1 MTIRVLVVDD
11 HHIVREGIRA
21 FFKRDQELDIIDEAV
36 DGAEA
41 IAKARQLR
49 PDIVLMDLLLP
60 VIDGMQAITTIRRE
74 LPETEVIALTS
85 VLNSTSVAGAIR
97 AGAIGYLLKDAQ
109 SNDLRTA
116 VRAAAAGEV
125 YLAPQVSAALVREIR
140 LPEQLDALT
149 SREGEVLNLLAQGLS
164 NKNIARQLQ
173 IGEDT
178 VKTHVRHIL
187 SKLGVQSRTQ
197 AILAG
202 MRLGLVT
209 RTS

>member
-1 MTIRVLVVDD
+1 MIRVLVVDD

-41 IAKARQLR
+41 IAKVRQLR

-60 VIDGMQAITTIRRE
+60 VIDGVQAITTIRRE

-85 VLNSTSVAGAIR
+85 VLNSASVAGAIR

-149 SREGEVLNLLAQGLS
+149 SREG
-164 NKNIARQLQ
+164 
-173 IGEDT
+173 
-178 VKTHVRHIL
+178 
-187 SKLGVQSRTQ
+187 
-197 AILAG
+197 
-202 MRLGLVT
+202 
-209 RTS
+209 

>member
-1 MTIRVLVVDD
+1 MIRVLVVDD

-60 VIDGMQAITTIRRE
+60 VIDGVQAITTIRRE

-85 VLNSTSVAGAIR
+85 VLNSASVAGAIR

>member
-1 MTIRVLVVDD
+1 MIRVLVVDD

-41 IAKARQLR
+41 IAKVRQLR

-60 VIDGMQAITTIRRE
+60 VIDGVQAITTIRRE

-85 VLNSTSVAGAIR
+85 VLNSASVAGAIR

-178 VKTHVRHIL
+178 AKTHVRHIL